1 MVVYWLLKKQI
12 DRHDQ
17 QKKGDSMLNLG
28 DTAPDFTHSDQDG
41 NSVSLSD
48 FRGSKVLVWF
58 YPKAST
64 PGCTAEGCNI
74 RDHHAAFVDANVI
87 VLGIS
92 KDSVR
97 RQKNFATK
105 QEFPY
110 RLLSDEEGTTVE
122 AYGAWGPKKFMGREF
137 DGILRISYVIDEE
150 GKVAQVFGKVK
161 TKTHGEDVLAGL

>member
-1 MVVYWLLKKQI
+1 MLKV
-12 DRHDQ
+12 
-17 QKKGDSMLNLG
+17 G
-28 DTAPDFTHSDQDG
+28 DTAPDFTLLDQDG

-48 FRGSKVLVWF
+48 FRGQKVLLWF

-74 RDHHAAFVDANVI
+74 QDNIQRFADSNVQ
-87 VLGIS
+87 VLGMS

-105 QEFPY
+105 QSFSYP
-110 RLLSDEEGTTVE
+110 LLSDETGATIE

-137 DGILRISYVIDEE
+137 DGILRISYIIDENGSIE
-150 GKVAQVFGKVK
+150 QVFGKVK
-161 TKTHGEDVLAGL
+161 TKTHGEDVLDSL

>member
-12 DRHDQ
+12 GRHDQ
-17 QKKGDSMLNLG
+17 QKKGDSMLSVG

-74 RDHHAAFVDANVI
+74 RDHHAAFVDANVV

>member
-1 MVVYWLLKKQI
+1 
-12 DRHDQ
+12 
-17 QKKGDSMLNLG
+17 MLNVG
-28 DTAPDFTHSDQDG
+28 DTAPDFTHLDQDG
-41 NSVSLSD
+41 NEVSLSD
-48 FRGSKVLVWF
+48 FRGSKVLIWF

-74 RDHHAAFVDANVI
+74 RDNHAAFVDANVT

-110 RLLSDEEGTTVE
+110 RLLSDEAGTTVE

-137 DGILRISYVIDEE
+137 DGILRTTFIV
-150 GKVAQVFGKVK
+150 GKDGKLKAVMDKFK
-161 TKTHGEDVLAGL
+161 TKDHHTELLAALEALGLG